1 MVSDKQL
8 YPTFARTIFGDNSI
22 GPSVSAIMNYFNWN
36 LVGIISEEE
45 HDWKRR
51 ADFLESFLDSV
62 GKTVTMHSRVP
73 YYRLYKEKEH
83 GEQFKEVLSQSK
95 NKARSKCKIF
105 QFAYASSNL
114 LKQVWVRTQ
123 RARRVHA
130 KTAQTFLKRS
140 NHSIQYHEMGG
151 CEEYN

>member
-1 MVSDKQL
+1 
-8 YPTFARTIFGDNSI
+8 
-22 GPSVSAIMNYFNWN
+22 MNYFKWN

-51 ADFLESFLDSV
+51 ADFLESFLGSV

-73 YYRLYKEKEH
+73 YFRLYKAKEH

-105 QFAYASSNL
+105 QFAYVL
-114 LKQVWVRTQ
+114 LKQVWVRTR

-140 NHSIQYHEMGG
+140 NHSIKYHEMGG

>member
-1 MVSDKQL
+1 
-8 YPTFARTIFGDNSI
+8 
-22 GPSVSAIMNYFNWN
+22 MNYFKWN

-51 ADFLESFLDSV
+51 ADFLESFLGSV

-73 YYRLYKEKEH
+73 YFRSYKAKEH

-105 QFAYASSNL
+105 QFAYVL
-114 LKQVWVRTQ
+114 LKQVWVRTR

-140 NHSIQYHEMGG
+140 NHSIKYHEMGG